1 MSADEFIYLPQDLD
15 DEPIESLISHYGL
28 TPEAATQIRDIMRNE
43 HVQWS
48 EAAALSGLLTPA
60 QIEEAVQRTA
70 RAYDSS
76 RGGIIESALR
86 RSSSRQVVKVQGPE
100 VKPGPQLIFAHDPY
114 NARSEKI
121 RALRTELLLL
131 SDGSAMVLAIVGS
144 GPAEGRS
151 LLAAELAVA
160 FGQLGRRTLLVDA
173 DMRQPCQHLLFQTSN
188 TLGLAQSIE
197 GPHQATLYRI
207 AGLPATSLLTAG
219 TSPSNPL
226 ELLSDQRFERLIH
239 TWRKQFEF
247 IIIDTP
253 PVSRFADGLNVAALA
268 GRVLVVSRSVATTF
282 KDLKEMLR
290 RLALT
295 RSQVLGAIIN
305 DF

>member
-1 MSADEFIYLPQDLD
+1 MSADESIYLPQDLD
-15 DEPIESLISHYGL
+15 DEPIETLVNYYGL
-28 TPEAATQIRDIMRNE
+28 TKEAANRVKEIMRNE
-43 HVQWS
+43 QVQWN
-48 EAAALSGLLTPA
+48 EAAALSGLLTAA
-60 QIEEAVQRTA
+60 QIEEVIQRIALAHGSPT
-70 RAYDSS
+70 S
-76 RGGIIESALR
+76 GVIETALR
-86 RSSSRQVVKVQGPE
+86 RSSGRQVVKVEGPQ
-100 VKPGPQLIFAHDPY
+100 VKPGPQLVFAHDPY
-114 NARSEKI
+114 NERSEKI

-131 SDGSAMVLAIVGS
+131 SDASAMILAIVGS

-151 LLAAELAVA
+151 LLAAELAIA

-173 DMRQPCQHLLFQTSN
+173 DMRKPCQHLLFQTSN
-188 TLGLAQSIE
+188 TFGLAQSIE
-197 GPHQATLYRI
+197 GPNRGAMCRV
-207 AGLPATSLLTAG
+207 AGLPSTSLLTAG
-219 TSPSNPL
+219 TSSSNPL
-226 ELLSDQRFERLIH
+226 ELLSDQRFERLID

-253 PVSRFADGLNVAALA
+253 PVGRFADGLNVAALA
-268 GRVLVVSRSVATTF
+268 GRVLVVSRSVSTSF